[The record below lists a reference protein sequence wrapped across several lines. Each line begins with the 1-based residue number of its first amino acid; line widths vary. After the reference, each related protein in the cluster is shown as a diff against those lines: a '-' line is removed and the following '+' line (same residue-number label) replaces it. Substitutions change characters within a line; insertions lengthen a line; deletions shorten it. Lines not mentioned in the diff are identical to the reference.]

1 MNLSLKKIFICA
13 AICVAFPSLAQRQLN
28 YTDFGF
34 AVGGMIHTGEVS
46 NGGVGAYISDARPQ
60 AKLNL
65 KRTLASW
72 FTVGIEAGYGYL
84 SANDEDHLRTDRN
97 YSVSTHLIQVN
108 PFIELNF
115 MKFGKYRRE
124 QTWTPY
130 LKLGGGIVFY
140 NPELNEDAVYTS
152 LIELRPNAYS
162 GLNFLIAF
170 GAKIRTSYNSY
181 LTLEPIIHFTNFDDI
196 EGWRYSRNLTDN
208 DVYGGFTVGYNYMI
222 F

>member
-1 MNLSLKKIFICA
+1 MNLSLKKIFICLA
-13 AICVAFPSLAQRQLN
+13 LSIAMPAVAQRQLN

-34 AVGGMIHTGEVS
+34 AVGVMIHTGEIS
-46 NGGVGAYISDARPQ
+46 NGGVGAYIGDTRLQ

-72 FTVGIEAGYGYL
+72 FTLGIEAGYGYL
-84 SANDEDHLRTDRN
+84 SAKDENHLQADRG

-108 PFIELNF
+108 PFMELNF
-115 MKFGKYRRE
+115 MKFGKYRRD
-124 QTWTPY
+124 QRWTPY

-140 NPELNEDAVYTS
+140 NPELNEDAVYRS
-152 LIELRPNAYS
+152 KIELRPNAYS
-162 GLNFLIAF
+162 GFNFLIAF

-196 EGWRYSRNLTDN
+196 EGWRYSRNLTNN